1 MCAAQ
6 GRQGNEARPAQPT
19 TIVVVMVKPRRCH
32 YGNVVVEDNDDVDGG
47 SVNLAGG
54 CCVLMTGV

>member
-6 GRQGNEARPAQPT
+6 GRQGNEARPAQPI

-32 YGNVVVEDNDDVDGG
+32 YGNVVVEDNDDVGGPLRGDG
-47 SVNLAGG
+47 SLIV
-54 CCVLMTGV
+54 